1 MNHFKATSKK
11 AELCAN
17 KVLICLCGFCRMA
30 KNANDDGGG
39 DDTSFNFSWKM
50 FTSWDYLIGNPETA
64 DNKFASITTSFK
76 VKQSLLR
83 RGNMIWLSHWCKSD
97 GIKVKRLVHW
107 GSEVYTPSGI
117 CIPFWVSASFHQIFF
132 LSNCEINK
140 ISIFYV
146 LGADSICFRKLIL
159 L

>member
-1 MNHFKATSKK
+1 
-11 AELCAN
+11 
-17 KVLICLCGFCRMA
+17 MA

-83 RGNMIWLSHWCKSD
+83 RGNVIWLSRWRESD
-97 GIKVKRLVHW
+97 EIKVQGRCAEAQKSILKWASVHP
-107 GSEVYTPSGI
+107 SESLCLAI
-117 CIPFWVSASFHQIFF
+117 RFF
-132 LSNCEINK
+132 LFNCERDNNN
-140 ISIFYV
+140 IFCV
-146 LGADSICFRKLIL
+146 LCADSTSFRKLIL

>member
-1 MNHFKATSKK
+1 
-11 AELCAN
+11 
-17 KVLICLCGFCRMA
+17 MA

-83 RGNMIWLSHWCKSD
+83 RGNIIWLSHWCES
-97 GIKVKRLVHW
+97 GRIKVKSKDAEAQKRVLKLASVH
-107 GSEVYTPSGI
+107 PSGSLCLAI
-117 CIPFWVSASFHQIFF
+117 RYFSFGIVKEITVASFVSS
-132 LSNCEINK
+132 LLTVS
-140 ISIFYV
+140 V
-146 LGADSICFRKLIL
+146 LEN
-159 L
+159 